1 MSGRKKNR
9 KHRHGQPPHELLNE
23 LSSLHELLGSDMEAD
38 IPLLDQVAG
47 PAASG
52 NTAQPQQTAPAKP
65 TESSPAPK
73 AQPRPLEE
81 ADLPILFSPID
92 EELEDEYAPVLSDAD
107 RELLRPLQDLP
118 RTVAADSAQP
128 ETPKEKRP
136 KPEPAKKSEAQA
148 DSMSASRE
156 EFQPGLFDS
165 PRKKAEPSANPAPKK
180 SEPTP
185 EPAEKKAQA
194 SADASTAKSEAQADS
209 AKPGEDKAQTIK
221 TKPAPQRSGAENPF
235 LPAHIRAR
243 LTGGRVPRPEDLAT
257 AKPKTEAIAPES
269 QPTTDQVQAEQPAAT
284 ESQASE
290 STDEPKEPSAREK
303 LIEQLMAEQL
313 PELER
318 QLRANITAL
327 VDEIYPEQE

>member
-38 IPLLDQVAG
+38 IPLLDQVAA
-47 PAASG
+47 PTSAG
-52 NTAQPQQTAPAKP
+52 NTAKPQQTAPAKP
-65 TESSPAPK
+65 AAAARAPK

-92 EELEDEYAPVLSDAD
+92 EELDDEYAPILSDAD
-107 RELLRPLQDLP
+107 RALLRPLQDLP
-118 RTVAADSAQP
+118 RAASGDTIQP
-128 ETPKEKRP
+128 ETPKQQRP
-136 KPEPAKKSEAQA
+136 APHSPKEAEA
-148 DSMSASRE
+148 GTGTKSASRR

-165 PRKKAEPSANPAPKK
+165 PQKQAKTAANPAPQK
-180 SEPTP
+180 SAPTA
-185 EPAEKKAQA
+185 EPAEKNAQA
-194 SADASTAKSEAQADS
+194 SADVPAVKSESQADN
-209 AKPGEDKAQTIK
+209 AKPDQAQT
-221 TKPAPQRSGAENPF
+221 TRAQPAPQGTGAENPF

-243 LTGGRVPRPEDLAT
+243 LTGGRVPRPENQAPSSPKAKTAT
-257 AKPKTEAIAPES
+257 PEA
-269 QPTTDQVQAEQPAAT
+269 QPAA
-284 ESQASE
+284 EQVKAKQQAAAEPSVPE
-290 STDEPKEPSAREK
+290 STSEPKEPSARDK

-327 VDEIYPEQE
+327 VDEIYPEQD